1 MSTNQAM
8 AAPSNFGAVGLD
20 LGWFGR
26 ILRLLLGTAMVVGIL
41 YDLSTSNPPAIF
53 LAEAAAYFVLS
64 LAVYAIA
71 FYALRDRILA
81 RMNPW
86 VGTAILLTP
95 VLVVL
100 VFDLGPPPFQIGI
113 NAYVGVS
120 LILASFMRYGGC
132 EVVAVPSLLFGKR
145 YVVYCPYNVIDVVEK
160 AVVDRHRISEA
171 KGDRQA
177 WLAAGGVLGAIASSS
192 CCILPVVLFSLGASG
207 AWLGNLS
214 ALSPYQPIFV
224 AITVGFLASGFW
236 LAYRRPKAACDGS
249 ADCAQ
254 PRSSGIVKAALWSAM
269 LLVVAALVF
278 PYVAPA
284 LLGV

>member
-1 MSTNQAM
+1 M
-8 AAPSNFGAVGLD
+8 
-20 LGWFGR
+20 
-26 ILRLLLGTAMVVGIL
+26 
-41 YDLSTSNPPAIF
+41 
-53 LAEAAAYFVLS
+53 LS

-86 VGTAILLTP
+86 VGTAILLMP

-100 VFDLGPPPFQIGI
+100 VFDLGSPAFQIGI
-113 NAYVGVS
+113 NAYVAAS

-160 AVVDRHRISEA
+160 AVVDRHRASGA
-171 KGDRQA
+171 KGDRQS
-177 WLAAGGVLGAIASSS
+177 WLAAGGVLGALASSS

-224 AITVGFLASGFW
+224 TITLGFLASGFW
-236 LAYRRPKAACDGS
+236 LAYRRPKAACGES
-249 ADCAQ
+249 AACGR
-254 PRSSGIVKAALWSAM
+254 PRSKGIVKAALWSAT
-269 LLVVAALVF
+269 LLVVAALAF
-278 PYVAPA
+278 PYVASA
-284 LLGV
+284 LLGI